1 MEIDLALLA
10 DAATID
16 ASGKLSI
23 LGIFDHLSA
32 GSFPARHPRM
42 VLILRFS
49 AGVRESGKHGVVIRL
64 KDAEGHE
71 LARIDGEMQLG
82 PGPATSAGAMSVPHI
97 LNLDGV
103 VLPKAGRYAFDVG
116 VDGEHHVTVPLM
128 VTGPVGADA

>member
-16 ASGKLSI
+16 VSGKLNI

-32 GSFPARHPRM
+32 GSFPARHARM

-49 AGVRESGKHGVVIRL
+49 AGVRESGLHKVVIRL
-64 KDAEGHE
+64 KDAEGGE

-82 PGPATSAGAMSVPHI
+82 PGPTAAAGVMSVPHI

-103 VLPKAGRYAFDVG
+103 VLPKAGRYAFDVS
-116 VDGEHHVTVPLM
+116 VDGVHQVSVPLT